1 MADNLHIE
9 AGLEELISA
18 EETRRSVQ
26 LERGFLLELVSLA
39 AFLVLL
45 GGAVVLFGLH
55 LIQHRVKRFALEA
68 VEIQRG
74 DRFAALEAQQRGLCR
89 QTSRWRHAELLG
101 VAHETFIFFWR
112 WRMRVKRLCTQ
123 ENKSLSTKALNWL
136 LSWRI
141 KLHIR
146 CQKYRPIKKHN
157 QKYIIL
163 ANVRNKIQ

>member
-55 LIQHRVKRFALEA
+55 LIQHRVKHFALEA

-74 DRFAALEAQQRGLCR
+74 DRFAALEAQ
-89 QTSRWRHAELLG
+89 
-101 VAHETFIFFWR
+101 
-112 WRMRVKRLCTQ
+112 
-123 ENKSLSTKALNWL
+123 
-136 LSWRI
+136 
-141 KLHIR
+141 
-146 CQKYRPIKKHN
+146 
-157 QKYIIL
+157 
-163 ANVRNKIQ
+163 